1 MNKMLIVIFTAC
13 LMLTAC
19 GKGNNSASMSGD
31 AGMKGGGSIDIMSP
45 ADGATVKANE
55 PVELKYKV
63 VKSPEGNHV
72 HISVDGGKP
81 DVVKQMEGTH
91 EVGPLSPGDHTITI
105 MEVTS
110 NHSPTGN
117 KAMIHVK
124 AE

>member
-1 MNKMLIVIFTAC
+1 MNRMLIAIFTAC
-13 LMLTAC
+13 ALLTAC
-19 GKGNNSASMSGD
+19 GYDNDSASMKGNS
-31 AGMKGGGSIDIMSP
+31 GMKGGGSIDIMSP
-45 ADGATVKANE
+45 ADGATVKANQ

-63 VKSPEGNHV
+63 NKSPDGNHV

-81 DVVKQMEGTH
+81 DVVRQLEGTH

-110 NHSPTGN
+110 NHSPTGVQ
-117 KAMIHVK
+117 AMIHVK

>member
-1 MNKMLIVIFTAC
+1 MYKILIVLFTTM
-13 LMLTAC
+13 LLTAC
-19 GKGNNSASMSGD
+19 GQGNNGSSSMG
-31 AGMKGGGSIDIMSP
+31 GGGNGGGSIDIMSP

-63 VKSPEGNHV
+63 NKSPEGNHV

-81 DVVKQMEGTH
+81 DVVRQMEGTH

-110 NHSPTGN
+110 GHSPTGN
-117 KAMIHVK
+117 EATIHVK

>member
-1 MNKMLIVIFTAC
+1 MNRMLIVLITTCA
-13 LMLTAC
+13 LLTAC
-19 GKGNNSASMSGD
+19 DYGNNGRSSMESG
-31 AGMKGGGSIDIMSP
+31 GGGSIAIMSP
-45 ADGATVKANE
+45 KDGAMVKANE

-63 VKSPEGNHV
+63 DKSPNGNHV

-81 DVVKQMEGTH
+81 DVVRQLEGTH

-110 NHSPTGN
+110 NHSPTGLQ
-117 KAMIHVK
+117 AMIHVK